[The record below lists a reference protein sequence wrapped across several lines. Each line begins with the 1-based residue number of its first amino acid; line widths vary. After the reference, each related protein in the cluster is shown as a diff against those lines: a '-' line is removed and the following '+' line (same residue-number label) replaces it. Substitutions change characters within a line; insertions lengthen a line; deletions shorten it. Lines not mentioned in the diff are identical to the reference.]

1 MEVDNMIE
9 KTKLSKDVTLVTES
23 LWDTGNRV
31 FTGRLRPP
39 KAEFYDKEEEAIRF
53 EGKTLYINRATL
65 CKYGISL
72 CINEYE

>member
-1 MEVDNMIE
+1 MIE
-9 KTKLSKDVTLVTES
+9 KTKLSKGVTLVTES
-23 LWDTGNRV
+23 LWSTGNRV

-39 KAEFYDKEEEAIRF
+39 KTEFYDKEEEAIRF

-65 CKYGISL
+65 DKYGISL